1 MQAFFLL
8 FLLRVALR
16 KPWLATVAS
25 FLFLVALN
33 GPAYD
38 ARFGVGAYGAIAIV
52 TALTLFVAMRF
63 GLVATVSYT
72 VMAMLTDGFL
82 LTPNLRE
89 WYGLSSLVAIVI
101 VAAVSIWAFRT
112 SLAGRPVF
120 NLHAS
125 SN

>member
-1 MQAFFLL
+1 
-8 FLLRVALR
+8 
-16 KPWLATVAS
+16 
-25 FLFLVALN
+25 
-33 GPAYD
+33 
-38 ARFGVGAYGAIAIV
+38 
-52 TALTLFVAMRF
+52 
-63 GLVATVSYT
+63 
-72 VMAMLTDGFL
+72 MLTDGFL

-101 VAAVSIWAFRT
+101 VAAVSTWAFRT